1 MAGDSSENRAM
12 RGSRLL
18 IGLLVLATVAVDGVV
33 LVSVGIQRWVPP
45 VWPHPTLGLL
55 FALAFSQVSL
65 MAIWLGLGQRPSPWR
80 LVGMVLTVAAWSGA
94 LPWVLRSGPPFHTA
108 TPWAIMLLGLGLLIA
123 IGVAIARTLG
133 VRLVEIDAPAE
144 PSGDGLGPRQF
155 SLGYLLAWMT
165 AVPVVLGTLQ
175 YMVPGELLGDAV
187 QRSLRLDVVL
197 INGGL
202 AITALACLA
211 AMLGAGSPI
220 CRSILLLVS
229 VAVVIAV
236 VIPLATPVAQRT
248 LILMNLSHV
257 LLLAGSLGV
266 VRIAG
271 YRLVRER
278 SPSRSEE

>member
-1 MAGDSSENRAM
+1 MAGDSGENRAM
-12 RGSRLL
+12 RSSGLL
-18 IGLLVLATVAVDGVV
+18 IGLLVLASVAVDAMV
-33 LVSVGIQRWVPP
+33 LVSVGMDRWVPP

-65 MAIWLGLGQRPSPWR
+65 VAIWLGLGRRPLPWR
-80 LVGMVLTVAAWSGA
+80 LVGMVLTVATWSGA
-94 LPWVLRSGPPFHTA
+94 LPWVLRNGPPFHRP
-108 TPWAIMLLGLGLLIA
+108 TPWAIMLLGLGLLIV

-144 PSGDGLGPRQF
+144 EPGDGLGRRQF

-165 AVPVVLGTLQ
+165 AVPIVLGMLQ
-175 YMVPGELLGDAV
+175 YMIPGELLGDAV
-187 QRSLRLDVVL
+187 QRSLHLNVVL

-202 AITALACLA
+202 AITALTCLA
-211 AMLGAGSPI
+211 ATLGAGAPI
-220 CRSILLLVS
+220 WRSILLVVI
-229 VAVVIAV
+229 VAVVIGVEIQLAV
-236 VIPLATPVAQRT
+236 TPVAQRT

-278 SPSRSEE
+278 SEE